1 MIRDKPKIF
10 KSILKGINNF
20 NFSLYVF
27 LRASIA
33 IKITTSMKVMI
44 ISFEVRRLGL
54 NNSSIRQY
62 QDKKKAGSEDPAL
75 IKLI

>member
-1 MIRDKPKIF
+1 MNIEKPKIF
-10 KSILKGINNF
+10 KVTSKGINIF
-20 NFSLYVF
+20 NFSLQAF
-27 LRASIA
+27 LSVRMV
-33 IKITTSMKVMI
+33 IKIKSSMRVMI